1 MFKVD
6 RELFE
11 LRFPESAVV
20 IYPFQRGAHRL
31 RIEASAS
38 HAPLFF
44 YRGQPR
50 ILQDANVL
58 RDSRQ
63 RHVESCGELADRS
76 LEFRY
81 VFRNYPLVDLH
92 ANAMNAAL
100 VAESAAD
107 DVFWKLHLALFENQ
121 DALDPERLIAYAVK
135 TGVPEA
141 RARNGLHGSTRPK
154 VEGDL
159 SSGERSGVQGT
170 PAFFVNGRRHGGDW
184 SNGSLADAIARVG
197 A

>member
-1 MFKVD
+1 MSLLPPVTSDD
-6 RELFE
+6 RMTGHTSSPITLVEFGDYE
-11 LRFPESAVV
+11 CPYCRQA
-20 IYPFQRGAHRL
+20 
-31 RIEASAS
+31 
-38 HAPLFF
+38 APIV
-44 YRGQPR
+44 Q
-50 ILQDANVL
+50 AM
-58 RDSRQ
+58 
-63 RHVESCGELADRS
+63 LADRS

-141 RARNGLHGSTRPK
+141 RARNGLRGSTRPK

-170 PAFFVNGRRHGGDW
+170 PAFFVNGRRHDGDW

>member
-1 MFKVD
+1 MSLLPPVTSDD
-6 RELFE
+6 RMTGHTSSPITLVEFGDYE
-11 LRFPESAVV
+11 CPYCRQA
-20 IYPFQRGAHRL
+20 
-31 RIEASAS
+31 
-38 HAPLFF
+38 APIV
-44 YRGQPR
+44 Q
-50 ILQDANVL
+50 AM
-58 RDSRQ
+58 
-63 RHVESCGELADRS
+63 LADRS

-121 DALDPERLIAYAVK
+121 GALDPERLIAYAVK
-135 TGVPEA
+135 AGVPEA

-170 PAFFVNGRRHGGDW
+170 PAFFVNGRRHDGDW
-184 SNGSLADAIARVG
+184 SHGSLADAIARVG